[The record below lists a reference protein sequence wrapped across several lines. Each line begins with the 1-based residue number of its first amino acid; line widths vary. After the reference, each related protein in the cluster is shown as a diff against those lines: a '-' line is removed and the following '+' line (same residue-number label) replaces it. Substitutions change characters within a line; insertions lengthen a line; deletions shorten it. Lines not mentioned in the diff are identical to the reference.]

1 MTAFVFA
8 MYLAESFW
16 CQWFSDFTYFIY
28 HVTSFS
34 MNLWNQ
40 PVSKATDIWYTW
52 DIWPGCFCFGTA
64 SHILE
69 EISKFI
75 RVWIQ
80 LIIKRSSS
88 QMFTTVFRIQLLIM
102 WSKNLVQSLW
112 RFDHFSGSYEVAK
125 FWNRR
130 KWRHHRECT

>member
-1 MTAFVFA
+1 M
-8 MYLAESFW
+8 
-16 CQWFSDFTYFIY
+16 FTL
-28 HVTSFS
+28 FS

-130 KWRHHRECT
+130 KWRHHRASQYFLFCMFLLNLNNTNDNPKRFILLLT